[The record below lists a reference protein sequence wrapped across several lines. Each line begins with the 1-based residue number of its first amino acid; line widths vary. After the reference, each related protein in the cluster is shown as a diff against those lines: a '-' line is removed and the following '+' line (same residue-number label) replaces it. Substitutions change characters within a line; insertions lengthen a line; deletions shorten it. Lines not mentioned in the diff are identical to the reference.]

1 MNIAFRD
8 PKVTARIAADLEDDL
23 RRSREITLQTWRRR
37 PLWEKL
43 IGRVAW
49 ILERQQ

>member
-1 MNIAFRD
+1 LIADYRRD
-8 PKVTARIAADLEDDL
+8 VGD
-23 RRSREITLQTWRRR
+23 SREVTLESWQGR

-43 IGRVAW
+43 IGAVAW

>member
-1 MNIAFRD
+1 LN
-8 PKVTARIAADLEDDL
+8 
-23 RRSREITLQTWRRR
+23 SREITLKAWRRR

-43 IGRVAW
+43 IGAVAW